1 MSADERT
8 VYWLSLTAASAATL
22 LRLRA
27 LDAGLEWRRTFVCE
41 VSKVTVELSLHA
53 PMPATS
59 TERQIGVVLLS
70 FQRLTRCA
78 SASANATPP
87 LRDKTSLIVVTLNL
101 LRFVVKRY
109 STS

>member
-27 LDAGLEWRRTFVCE
+27 LDAGLEWRRTPGVCE
-41 VSKVTVELSLHA
+41 VSKVTVEPSLHA

-59 TERQIGVVLLS
+59 NEPQTGVDVAPTTETMCS
-70 FQRLTRCA
+70 C
-78 SASANATPP
+78 
-87 LRDKTSLIVVTLNL
+87 
-101 LRFVVKRY
+101 
-109 STS
+109 